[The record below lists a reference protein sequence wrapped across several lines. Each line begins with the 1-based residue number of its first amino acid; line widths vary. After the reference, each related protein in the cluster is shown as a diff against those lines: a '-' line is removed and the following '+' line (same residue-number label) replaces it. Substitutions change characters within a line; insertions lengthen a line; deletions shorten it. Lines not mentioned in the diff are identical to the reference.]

1 MNRRERIE
9 AGFML
14 SSYLDTL
21 GFKNGSW
28 EFNYNAKLDSIDKVN
43 KIMMTMINEFLILGG
58 PSDIDITGWN
68 ASDDTIMTIAT
79 AKGALTNDY
88 KNMYIKVLPLLEES
102 KRASG
107 RVLLSSINCLK
118 RNQKIKV
125 DRNMGGNGAAMR
137 TFPIGIKYN
146 DEDKIIKESIMV
158 SCLTHNYYIGFLGG
172 VVSALFSSYALKG
185 IKPWLWIEKLLK
197 LYTTNTNTNMH
208 LFDAKDTLQKFD
220 KVTDI
225 IDNYYDVRINLYQ
238 IRKNYMIQSLERELV
253 LLNNKAKYIKE
264 NIEGTIDLRRKK
276 KDQVIKMLQ
285 DKHYNIID
293 NDKDY
298 TYLVKMP
305 MDSVTEENVDKL
317 NKEHENKL
325 IELENVKKTTINQ
338 MWLNEL
344 DILHKQYIEYKE
356 ERTKLNNGE
365 DLKKKK
371 KVVVKKPLLLVEH

>member
-197 LYTTNTNTNMH
+197 LY
-208 LFDAKDTLQKFD
+208 DD
-220 KVTDI
+220 KVLYRYHNNDEEIDDFIKYWKRYNEIKLPNI
-225 IDNYYDVRINLYQ
+225 INKMYDKNFIFSNKKLEFLLSFNPSDNIQYHVNRNETLIDKKMMWNIIGITGIDACIFAYDCLLMSIIIPNGTKNLNDLKTVNYSWSSFMMN
-238 IRKNYMIQSLERELV
+238 ITLHPGDSDTTGCIGGFWYGLLVGYHGIDRK
-253 LLNNKAKYIKE
+253 
-264 NIEGTIDLRRKK
+264 
-276 KDQVIKMLQ
+276 KMLQ
-285 DKHYNIID
+285 
-293 NDKDY
+293 
-298 TYLVKMP
+298 
-305 MDSVTEENVDKL
+305 
-317 NKEHENKL
+317 
-325 IELENVKKTTINQ
+325 LEFYDDLLEISKKFT
-338 MWLNEL
+338 
-344 DILHKQYIEYKE
+344 
-356 ERTKLNNGE
+356 
-365 DLKKKK
+365 
-371 KVVVKKPLLLVEH
+371 